1 MNGLPEIFRLR
12 QTFECP
18 RVADVPAEVQAQL
31 ARLELG
37 KKVRPGQT
45 VAITAGSRG
54 IAHIGAIIRAIVG
67 HLAGLGAKPFVVPAM
82 GSHGGATAEGQQ
94 AVLLS
99 YGISAESIGC
109 PIRADMETVVVGRA
123 DEGFPLHF
131 DRLAFEADHVLVC
144 NRVKPHTDF
153 TGPIESG
160 LMKMLLIGL
169 GNREGAT
176 IYHRAIRDFTF
187 DHIVR
192 SVAAEV
198 LHRCHILAGVAIVE
212 NAYDQTA
219 RIEAVEPGQFE
230 AREREL
236 LVLAKRWMPRLP
248 FQRVDVLLIDR
259 IGKDIS
265 GMGLDPNVVGRK
277 YNDHEALP
285 DEFPKVRRIALR
297 GLTEATHGNAIGMG
311 AAEFC
316 RSELLRQSDPA
327 VTRLNGLTS
336 GHISAILTP
345 LDYETDRE
353 MLSAALGTIGL
364 AEPPDAKVLWI
375 ADTLHLGEVECAA
388 AYLEEARQRDD
399 LEILT
404 ALRPLP
410 FDAAGNLPDI
420 GNCNGAASDVGT
432 A

>member
-1 MNGLPEIFRLR
+1 MKAFPSIFRLR

-18 RVADVPAEVQAQL
+18 RVDDVPAEVRAQL
-31 ARLELG
+31 ARLDPS
-37 KKVRPGQT
+37 KKVRPGQS
-45 VAITAGSRG
+45 VAITVGSRG
-54 IAHIGAIIRAIVG
+54 IANMAAIARTMVEY
-67 HLAGLGAKPFVVPAM
+67 LDGLGVKPFVVPAM
-82 GSHGGATAEGQQ
+82 GSHGGATAEGQRQ
-94 AVLLS
+94 LIHS
-99 YGISAESIGC
+99 FGITEEFIGC
-109 PIRADMETVVVGRA
+109 PIRASMETVVVGHA
-123 DEGFPLHF
+123 KEGFPIYF

-144 NRVKPHTDF
+144 NRIKPHTDF

-169 GNREGAT
+169 GNRDGAT

-187 DHIVR
+187 DQIIR
-192 SVAAEV
+192 SVAREV
-198 LHRCHILAGVAIVE
+198 LGRCRILGGVAIVE

-219 RIEAVEPGQFE
+219 QIEAIPPEQFE
-230 AREREL
+230 AREKEL
-236 LVLAKRWMPRLP
+236 LVLAKRWLPRLP
-248 FQRVDVLLIDR
+248 FQHVDVLLIDR

-285 DEFPKVRRIALR
+285 DEFPKVRRIAVR

-316 RSELLRQSDPA
+316 RSQLLRQADMA

-336 GHISAILTP
+336 GHISAVLTP

-353 MLSAALGTIGL
+353 MLATALGTVGL
-364 AEPPDAKVLWI
+364 VEPPDAKLLWI
-375 ADTLHLGEVECAA
+375 ADTLRVSEVECSA
-388 AYLEEARQRDD
+388 AYLSEARQRGD

-404 ALRPLP
+404 EPRELP
-410 FDAAGNLPDI
+410 FDAAGNLPDMHKL
-420 GNCNGAASDVGT
+420 VG
-432 A
+432 